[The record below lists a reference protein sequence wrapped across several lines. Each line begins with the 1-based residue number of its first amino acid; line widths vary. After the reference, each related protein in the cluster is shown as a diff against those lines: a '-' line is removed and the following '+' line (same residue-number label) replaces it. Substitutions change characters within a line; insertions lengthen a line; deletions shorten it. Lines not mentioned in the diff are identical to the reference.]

1 MPPCMPTGKRTL
13 LDGRLETLYIQSAAS
28 QPYLVLLVLL
38 TGFGLTGNSS
48 SRVAGI
54 EWAALGLHAVIR
66 SSIRIYSDD

>member
-1 MPPCMPTGKRTL
+1 
-13 LDGRLETLYIQSAAS
+13 
-28 QPYLVLLVLL
+28 LVLLVLL